1 MMSTCGATKPFRFS
15 TDDAPAAQRAETV
28 RAMHERSTLLSTPEP
43 MEPLPGCRIRVHV
56 TQWAMPGLGILAGTL
71 CGVRQLTRPER
82 SAPAGADGVF
92 FGMSVTGSSIFRQHH
107 DEVLLHGG
115 DGFLANRGDS
125 GFSIVRPTPTRF
137 IGLRFPRAA
146 LAALVPDVD
155 CPQMRIIPRT
165 SPALSLLKSYLSVVD
180 EAVLTTPDVQRL
192 VISQVYDLTALAIG
206 VTRDRMVAAG
216 EAARVARLQAI
227 KSDIMAHLGDSTLSI
242 AAVAARHHVTLRYLQ
257 KLFEMEGSNYSTFV
271 LGERLT
277 RAHRL
282 LASPLHAGR
291 PIGAIAYDVG
301 FNDLSYFNRTF
312 RRRYGATPSDV
323 RHTGLRSD
331 SQKS

>member
-1 MMSTCGATKPFRFS
+1 MSTCGATRPFRFS
-15 TDDAPAAQRAETV
+15 TDDAPAPQRAEAV
-28 RAMHERSTLLSTPEP
+28 RAMHERSTLPSKPEP
-43 MEPLPGCRIRVHV
+43 MEPLPGCQIRVDV
-56 TQWAMPGLGILAGTL
+56 TQWALPGLGILAGTL
-71 CGVRQLTRPER
+71 CGVRQLTRSER
-82 SAPAGADGVF
+82 SAPAGADSVF
-92 FGMSVTGSSIFRQHH
+92 FGMTVTGSSSFRQRHG
-107 DEVLLHGG
+107 EVLLHGG

-125 GFSIVRPTPTRF
+125 GFSIARPRPTRF

-146 LAALVPDVD
+146 LAALVPDLD
-155 CPQMRIIPRT
+155 CPQVRIIPRA

-180 EAVLTTPDVQRL
+180 EAALTTPDVQRL

-206 VTRDRMVAAG
+206 VTRDRMMAAG
-216 EAARVARLQAI
+216 EAARAARLQVI

-257 KLFEMEGSNYSTFV
+257 KVFEMEGSNYSTFV

-282 LASPLHAGR
+282 LTSPLHAGR

-301 FNDLSYFNRTF
+301 F
-312 RRRYGATPSDV
+312 
-323 RHTGLRSD
+323 
-331 SQKS
+331 Q